1 MPEVIPVNLVATAEI
16 GQSLSLAKL
25 AEVDGF
31 VYDPE
36 IYHCAYFNDSSTLAK
51 VSVFA
56 SGKMISVG
64 TKSMDD
70 AIHDLNY
77 VAERLQDL
85 DLVSATKIETKLR
98 NVVAI
103 SDIGRNIKL
112 EVLTSTFANVV
123 YEPEQFPGAI
133 FHPEELEGAAVLAF
147 SSGKI
152 VFAGLKNLQLL
163 KTAERVLTELSQLIS
178 EQ

>member
-1 MPEVIPVNLVATAEI
+1 MPEVRPVNVVATAEI
-16 GQSLSLAKL
+16 GQSLSLASL

-31 VYDPE
+31 DYDPE
-36 IYHCAYFNDSSTLAK
+36 IYHCAYFKDSRTVAK

-56 SGKMISVG
+56 TGKMISIG

-70 AIHDLNY
+70 ATHDLKY
-77 VAERLQDL
+77 VAERLEEL
-85 DLVSATKIETKLR
+85 ELVSGTSLKAKLR
-98 NVVAI
+98 NIVAT
-103 SDIGRNIKL
+103 SDIGRNIRL
-112 EVLTSTFANVV
+112 EVLTSALPNVT

-133 FHPEELEGAAVLAF
+133 FYPEELEGAVVLAF

-163 KTAERVLTELSQLIS
+163 KTAERVLTELSQLFPVR
-178 EQ
+178 